1 VIRNFLCKGLPLLMV
16 LFFSGCADH
25 IVSECDKTDD
35 KNTTPFPITLA
46 EIQKNLFDHS
56 CAVPGCHSG
65 AASEANLS
73 LTAGLSYKNIVNVSS
88 RQNPDLKIVL
98 PGNSSQNFLIKK
110 LKGENTSVMPPAGK
124 LESALIDSFAAWI
137 DRGAL
142 KN

>member
-1 VIRNFLCKGLPLLMV
+1 MV

-25 IVSECDKTDD
+25 IVSECDKTED
-35 KNTTPFPITLA
+35 KNTTFFPITFM
-46 EIQKNLFDHS
+46 EIQKNLFDRS

-65 AASEANLS
+65 ATPEANLS
-73 LTAGLSYKNIVNVSS
+73 LTAGLSYKNIVNVIS

-98 PGNSSQNFLIKK
+98 PGNSSQSYLIKK
-110 LKGENTSVMPPAGK
+110 LEGYNTSVMPPAGK
-124 LESALIDSFAAWI
+124 LESALIDSVTAWI